1 MNMATST
8 LANIIGSTPEELQT
22 HYEGANDFF
31 GVWLDPTMSYS
42 CAMFEPGDSL
52 QQAQI
57 RKLDHHIKNV
67 LLRPGMRLL
76 DIGCGWG
83 AMMARAAETVS
94 DISATGITIAEQQV
108 RYILDRNIPAVD
120 ANVAPWTEY
129 EPPHRFDAIIS
140 VGAFEHFGRVGQ
152 PDNVRRRGYR
162 HFFERCHDWLE
173 PGGKFSLQTIAFG
186 NMPSE
191 GQSAFLVNE
200 IYPASELPT
209 LADIAEC
216 SRGLFEINA
225 LRNDRLDYV
234 ETNKRWL
241 HNLRKNRT
249 LAESLV
255 GQEKVEKYLD
265 YLRYSIIG
273 FHIGNTDLLRL
284 SMQRV
289 DKPRFVPTFV

>member
-1 MNMATST
+1 MDIATSS
-8 LANIIGSTPEELQT
+8 LANVIGSTPEEMRT
-22 HYEGANDFF
+22 HYDGANDFF
-31 GVWLDPTMSYS
+31 GSWLDPTMSYS
-42 CAMFEPGDSL
+42 SAMFESGDNL
-52 QQAQI
+52 EQAQI
-57 RKLDHHIKNV
+57 RKLDHHISNV

-94 DISATGITIAEQQV
+94 DISATGITIAEEQV
-108 RYILDRNIPAVD
+108 RYIQAREVPNVSAY
-120 ANVAPWTEY
+120 VAPWAEY
-129 EPPHRFDAIIS
+129 EPPHRYDAIIS

-152 PDNVRRRGYR
+152 PDNVRRQGYR
-162 HFFERCHDWLE
+162 HFFERCHSWLE
-173 PGGKFSLQTIAFG
+173 PGGRFSLQSVTFS

-191 GQSAFLVNE
+191 GQNAFIVND
-200 IYPASELPT
+200 IFPASELPT

-216 SRGLFEINA
+216 SRGLFEIKA
-225 LRNDRLDYV
+225 LRNDRLDYA
-234 ETNKRWL
+234 ETNRRWL
-241 HNLRKNRT
+241 GNLRENRT

-255 GQEKVEKYLD
+255 GQEKVRKYLD

-273 FHIGNTDLLRL
+273 FHVGNTDLLRI